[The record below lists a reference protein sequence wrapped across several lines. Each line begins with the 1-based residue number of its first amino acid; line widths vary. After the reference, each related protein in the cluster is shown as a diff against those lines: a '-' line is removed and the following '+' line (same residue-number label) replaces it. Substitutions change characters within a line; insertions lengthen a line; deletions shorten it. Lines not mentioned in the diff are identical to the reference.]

1 MPLSSKV
8 DERGFIRLML
18 EGPWPSVEEIL
29 NFYKALAGTRLSRH
43 LLIDISRATG
53 PLPKFPDIRE
63 IVTVFDTESIAARTR
78 RRAVVVSS
86 DVQFGVARTFQ
97 AILPGDMDVFRDEE
111 SAVAWLLAE

>member
-1 MPLSSKV
+1 MPLSSKA
-8 DERGFIRLML
+8 DERGFTRLTL
-18 EGPWPSVEEIL
+18 VGLWPSVDEIL
-29 NFYKALAGTRLSRH
+29 ALYKTLGDTGASRY
-43 LLIDISRATG
+43 LLIDISRSTG

-97 AILPGDMDVFRDEE
+97 AILPGDMEVFRDEE
-111 SAVAWLLAE
+111 SALTWLLAE